1 VSKQQE
7 SIGRTLLVAFVMCL
21 VCSVIV
27 ASAAVMLKP
36 VQLTNSLLDK
46 QRNILVIAGLIQPEA
61 SAQEVQRVFR
71 ERIQPRLVDLDS
83 GRFVEDGKPETF
95 DPLQAAKDPAQSSAL
110 SGEDDIASIR
120 RREHRTVVY
129 QVEGPQKQLETLILP
144 IRGYG
149 LWSTLHGFIALKN
162 DLNTVVGLGFYQ
174 HAETPGLGGE
184 VDNPR
189 WKALWPGK
197 KVFSDDGS
205 KADIRIIKGSVD
217 PSSPQAAHQ
226 VDGLAGATLTS
237 KGVDN
242 LLHFWLGPKG
252 FGPFIANLRDSAQGS
267 SQASTG
273 GR

>member
-1 VSKQQE
+1 MSKQQE

-71 ERIQPRLVDLDS
+71 
-83 GRFVEDGKPETF
+83 EDGKPETF

-149 LWSTLHGFIALKN
+149 LWSTLHGFIALKS

-205 KADIRIIKGSVD
+205 KTDIKIIKGSVD

-252 FGPFIANLRDSAQGS
+252 FGPFIANLREGAQGS

>member
-1 VSKQQE
+1 MSKQQE

-129 QVEGPQKQLETLILP
+129 QVTVTDDDERTIAVGTLRSLF
-144 IRGYG
+144 
-149 LWSTLHGFIALKN
+149 T
-162 DLNTVVGLGFYQ
+162 
-174 HAETPGLGGE
+174 
-184 VDNPR
+184 
-189 WKALWPGK
+189 
-197 KVFSDDGS
+197 
-205 KADIRIIKGSVD
+205 
-217 PSSPQAAHQ
+217 
-226 VDGLAGATLTS
+226 
-237 KGVDN
+237 
-242 LLHFWLGPKG
+242 
-252 FGPFIANLRDSAQGS
+252 
-267 SQASTG
+267 
-273 GR
+273 